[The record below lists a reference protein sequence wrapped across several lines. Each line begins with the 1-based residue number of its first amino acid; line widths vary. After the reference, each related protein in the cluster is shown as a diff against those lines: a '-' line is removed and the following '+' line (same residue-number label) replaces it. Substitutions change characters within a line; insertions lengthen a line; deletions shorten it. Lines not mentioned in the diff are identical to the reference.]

1 VLLIDLKDRRAGG
14 LDIGLVV
21 GAQQATISAAQT
33 DGTWVAGTSAGDW
46 AVFNTVGTQISVT
59 VLNGFVLPTPIAGSY
74 TMNSPWQGMVS
85 TPGGGIGFLAG
96 SRVYV
101 LETGNGYGE
110 LGVKIR

>member
-1 VLLIDLKDRRAGG
+1 MLLIDLKDRRAGG